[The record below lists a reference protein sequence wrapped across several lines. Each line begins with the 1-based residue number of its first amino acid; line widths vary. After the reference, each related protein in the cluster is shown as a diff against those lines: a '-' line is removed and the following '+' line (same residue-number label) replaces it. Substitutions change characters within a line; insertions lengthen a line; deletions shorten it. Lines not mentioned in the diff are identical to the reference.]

1 MKKLYF
7 YICAVI
13 MSITVAK
20 AQQAVAV
27 LTHEGTS
34 KTFSGYNALQNAY
47 KEAAHG
53 DLITLSSGTFGA
65 VETIEKAVKI
75 RGAGMEADTVYHTSP
90 TILVGDIILNI
101 QDAGDNHFRLE
112 GIYNNNV
119 IYYMKD
125 QSAPEFI
132 KCRLNTITKGNY
144 EELGQTYYGKVI
156 NAMIFHSRILGYIAC
171 TEGSTITC
179 INSHIKNPYC
189 YHETSSVFVLQN
201 CVITGGNWSDDIR
214 LYGSTLTNCVMAPIY
229 TYHTTLNDKTIFNNC
244 LLKSNL
250 LPDKTKN
257 TYQSFDNVLA
267 VFKTYNGEHGQDH
280 DAEDFMLNDEYNS
293 KYGMYSGDFP
303 YSPRLSGPHIQ
314 LMEVAPRT
322 SDAGTLNVRI
332 KVENTIE

>member
-53 DLITLSSGTFGA
+53 DLITLSSGTFA
-65 VETIEKAVKI
+65 SVSDIEKAVKI
-75 RGAGMEADTVYHTSP
+75 RGAGMEMDTIYNVAP
-90 TILVGDIILNI
+90 TILSGDMNLKVADSGNYK
-101 QDAGDNHFRLE
+101 FRLE
-112 GIYNNNV
+112 GIYTNSN
-119 IYYMKD
+119 IYYYTH
-125 QSAPEFI
+125 QQPEFV
-132 KCRLNTITKGNY
+132 KCRLSYFKFAIPASTLY
-144 EELGQTYYGKVI
+144 
-156 NAMIFHSRILGYIAC
+156 NALFYHCRIVSAFQIQAN
-171 TEGSTITC
+171 SSVTC
-179 INSHIKNPYC
+179 INC
-189 YHETSSVFVLQN
+189 YIDSPRCEDSNTSKGYFNN
-201 CVITGGNWSDDIR
+201 CVITADRESEDNLFGC
-214 LYGSTLTNCVMAPIY
+214 TLTNCVFANSSSYRYNISINEY
-229 TYHTTLNDKTIFNNC
+229 TIFHNC
-244 LLKSNL
+244 LIQEWS
-250 LPDKTKN
+250 PDKTKN
-257 TYQSFDNVLA
+257 TYITFKSLSD
-267 VFKTYNGEHGQDH
+267 VFKTYRIGSNS
-280 DAEDFMLNDEYNS
+280 DAEDFELLPAYNS
-293 KYGMYSGDFP
+293 LYGIYSSDFP